1 MTSNLIYIVEDD
13 SSIRELEKYALLNSG
28 FTVEGFDNSK
38 ELYNALGTNLP
49 VLIILDIMLPGED
62 GLNILKKIRQTPNY
76 KYIPVIMV
84 TAKTSEI
91 DAVKGLDMGADD
103 YITKPFG
110 VMELISR
117 IKAVLRRTQTQKVN
131 TVSLDEIT
139 IDEERHIVYINGEQ
153 VELTYKEYEILKLLI
168 INKGIVLTRD
178 RLMENIWG
186 YDFEQGNRTVDV
198 HIQSLRKK
206 LGPSGDH
213 ILITKSRRKAIL
225 NQLPKLFRQS
235 LIQTAII
242 PLSTTV

>member
-28 FTVEGFDNSK
+28 FTVEGFDSSK

-213 ILITKSRRKAIL
+213 IKTIRHVGYKID
-225 NQLPKLFRQS
+225 
-235 LIQTAII
+235 
-242 PLSTTV
+242 

>member
-131 TVSLDEIT
+131 TISLDEIT

-213 ILITKSRRKAIL
+213 IKTIRHVGYKID
-225 NQLPKLFRQS
+225 
-235 LIQTAII
+235 
-242 PLSTTV
+242 

>member
-1 MTSNLIYIVEDD
+1 MALIYIVEDD

-213 ILITKSRRKAIL
+213 IKTIRHVGYKID
-225 NQLPKLFRQS
+225 
-235 LIQTAII
+235 
-242 PLSTTV
+242 

>member
-178 RLMENIWG
+178 RFMENIWG
-186 YDFEQGNRTVDV
+186 YDFEQGNRSVDV

-213 ILITKSRRKAIL
+213 IKTIRHVGYKID
-225 NQLPKLFRQS
+225 
-235 LIQTAII
+235 
-242 PLSTTV
+242 

>member
-1 MTSNLIYIVEDD
+1 M
-13 SSIRELEKYALLNSG
+13 LNSG

-213 ILITKSRRKAIL
+213 IKTIRHVGYKID
-225 NQLPKLFRQS
+225 
-235 LIQTAII
+235 
-242 PLSTTV
+242 

>member
-62 GLNILKKIRQTPNY
+62 GLNILNKIRQTPNY

-117 IKAVLRRTQTQKVN
+117 IKAVMRRTQTQKVN

-153 VELTYKEYEILKLLI
+153 GELTYKEYE
-168 INKGIVLTRD
+168 N
-178 RLMENIWG
+178 
-186 YDFEQGNRTVDV
+186 
-198 HIQSLRKK
+198 
-206 LGPSGDH
+206 
-213 ILITKSRRKAIL
+213 
-225 NQLPKLFRQS
+225 
-235 LIQTAII
+235 
-242 PLSTTV
+242 

>member
-131 TVSLDEIT
+131 EIT

-213 ILITKSRRKAIL
+213 IKTIRHVGYKID
-225 NQLPKLFRQS
+225 
-235 LIQTAII
+235 
-242 PLSTTV
+242 

>member
-1 MTSNLIYIVEDD
+1 MTNNLIYIVEDD

-213 ILITKSRRKAIL
+213 IKTIRHVGYKID
-225 NQLPKLFRQS
+225 
-235 LIQTAII
+235 
-242 PLSTTV
+242 

>member
-62 GLNILKKIRQTPNY
+62 GLNILKKIRQTQNY

-213 ILITKSRRKAIL
+213 IKTIRHVGYKID
-225 NQLPKLFRQS
+225 
-235 LIQTAII
+235 
-242 PLSTTV
+242 

>member
-1 MTSNLIYIVEDD
+1 MTNNLIYIVEDD

-49 VLIILDIMLPGED
+49 VLIILDIMLPGDD

-213 ILITKSRRKAIL
+213 IKTIRHVGYKID
-225 NQLPKLFRQS
+225 
-235 LIQTAII
+235 
-242 PLSTTV
+242 